1 MFSVIVGNI
10 GTVYDGDD
18 FNLAERTYDEYVDKS
33 NAKYGRASSEE
44 VILMRN
50 GEVEF
55 HYEGM
60 TCSCNECGLN
70 VPRDE
75 ALLVTLSDLNLTFCS
90 ERCKVKTL
98 RVLTP
103 VD

>member
-1 MFSVIVGNI
+1 MYSVIVGNL

-18 FNLAERTYDEYVDKS
+18 FAEAERAYDEYVEMS
-33 NAKYGRASSEE
+33 HSQYGRIASEE
-44 VILMRN
+44 VVLMAN

-60 TCSCNECGLN
+60 TCSCSECHLD

-75 ALLVTLSDLNLTFCS
+75 AILVTEGGLNLTFCT
-90 ERCKVKTL
+90 ERCKKKMM
-98 RVLTP
+98 RVLNP